1 MRVFPSLLA
10 ASLGLALSAC
20 QPAQTPASSGAA
32 DAAATPAPAPA
43 PASVAAAGDGGGSE
57 TLYRCGDLDVR
68 ATFNGEDAATVV
80 IGGRSFA
87 MSSERAASGAK
98 YADDKGNSFWTRG
111 GDDALLS
118 LKGEADRECGAV
130 EATEGDGSAGNA
142 AFRATGN
149 EPGWLA
155 VVDGD
160 APGLQV
166 EVDYGERRFVVA
178 KPTEGADGWV
188 GKAADGTDIKLSFQ
202 RTTCQDDMSGEAFEA
217 KAMLTVGTRQ
227 YHGCGNFGAK

>member
-1 MRVFPSLLA
+1 MRVIPSLLA

-32 DAAATPAPAPA
+32 DAAATPAPAP
-43 PASVAAAGDGGGSE
+43 VAAAVGGGSNE

-80 IGGRSFA
+80 IGERSFA

-98 YADDKGNSFWTRG
+98 YADGKGNSFWTRG
-111 GDDALLS
+111 SDEALLS

-166 EVDYGERRFVVA
+166 EVDYGERRFAVA

>member
-1 MRVFPSLLA
+1 MRVISSLLA

-32 DAAATPAPAPA
+32 DAAATPVPAP
-43 PASVAAAGDGGGSE
+43 VAAAVDGGGSE
-57 TLYRCGDLDVR
+57 TLYRCGDIDVR

-80 IGGRSFA
+80 VGGRSFA

-98 YADDKGNSFWTRG
+98 YADGKGNSFWTRG
-111 GDDALLS
+111 SEEALLS
-118 LKGEADRECGAV
+118 LKGEADRECAAV
-130 EATEGDGSAGNA
+130 EATEGDGSAGDA

-166 EVDYGERRFVVA
+166 EVDYGERRFAVA

>member
-1 MRVFPSLLA
+1 MRVVPSLLA
-10 ASLGLALSAC
+10 ASLGFVLSAC
-20 QPAQTPASSGAA
+20 QPAPAPASSGAA
-32 DAAATPAPAPA
+32 DAAATAEPAPAPMT
-43 PASVAAAGDGGGSE
+43 AAVDGGGNE
-57 TLYRCGDLDVR
+57 ILYRCGDLDVR

-80 IGGRSFA
+80 IGERSFA

-98 YADDKGNSFWTRG
+98 YADGKGNSFWTRG
-111 GDDALLS
+111 SDEALLS

-130 EATEGDGSAGNA
+130 EATEGDGSAGKA

-155 VVDGD
+155 VVDGE

-166 EVDYGERRFVVA
+166 EVDYGERRFAVA

-227 YHGCGNFGAK
+227 YHGCGNFGGK